1 LSPISPEAERRRR
14 LVTRALPI
22 ALLAIIAILV
32 VMAGDGDELSA
43 ARRFAE
49 GWERQDFAAMY
60 GEISPQSARR
70 YSLAEFTDAYGTAQ
84 ETATVARVTT
94 EDPSDAES
102 GGQPAAAVPVSLETR
117 AFGQITGRVLLPL
130 ADEGIGW
137 SKNLVFPGLGPKEQL
152 VRRAQVPER
161 APILAR
167 DGTSLAEGPA
177 ASRSSPLGA
186 AAQSVAGA
194 VAAPNLQQDREL
206 SGLGFPPGTPT
217 GTSGLELAF
226 NRRLSGR
233 PGGQLVAVRGE
244 GGSPPSGGP
253 VLASAKPLAG
263 KPVHTTIDPGLQQA
277 AVAALGS
284 RFGGV
289 AVLDARDGSVLALAG
304 IAFSGPQPPG
314 STFKVITSTAALEAG
329 LVELTDQF
337 PIQTSTVIGGRE
349 VANAH
354 NEACGGSFVE
364 AFAKSC
370 NSVFAP
376 LGAKIGSERLVE
388 EAERYGFNS
397 PPSLYDDAAIRAVDP
412 PQSTIPAS
420 IPSDLE
426 LGVSAIGQG
435 QVLATPLEMASVAQT
450 IANGGI
456 RGPTRIVRDRSLR
469 PAAQPVRVT
478 SEQVAT
484 TLRNLMVQVVV
495 SGTGTAAALPGI
507 QVAGKTGTAE
517 LGPKALEPDS
527 EPTSDVA
534 PEQKLDAWFTAFAP
548 ASDPKLAAAA
558 MVVNANGD
566 GGAIAAPIVRQ
577 VLAAG
582 LGVG

>member
-14 LVTRALPI
+14 LLTRALPI
-22 ALLAIIAILV
+22 VLLAVIALV
-32 VMAGDGDELSA
+32 VIVRDGSELSA

-60 GEISPQSARR
+60 AEISPQAARR
-70 YSLAEFTDAYGTAQ
+70 YSLAEFTDHYGAAQ
-84 ETATVARVTT
+84 ETATVATVTT
-94 EDPSDAES
+94 GDPSDSES
-102 GGQPAAAVPVSLETR
+102 GGEPAAAVPVSLETR
-117 AFGQITGRVLLPL
+117 AFGQISGRLLLPL
-130 ADEGIGW
+130 AGEEIAW
-137 SKNLVFPGLGPKEQL
+137 SRNLVFPGLGPGERL
-152 VRRAQVPER
+152 VGRAQVPER

-167 DGTSLAEGPA
+167 DGTPLAEGPA

-194 VAAPNLQQDREL
+194 VSTPTLRQEREL
-206 SGLGFPPGTPT
+206 SRLGFPPGTPT

-226 NRRLSGR
+226 NRRLAGR
-233 PGGQLVAVRGE
+233 PGGELVALG
-244 GGSPPSGGP
+244 SGGGNP
-253 VLASAKPLAG
+253 PIGGPLLASSKPLPG

-284 RFGGV
+284 QFGGV
-289 AVLDARDGSVLALAG
+289 AVLDARDGSVAALAG

-314 STFKVITSTAALEAG
+314 STFKVITTTAALKAG
-329 LVELTDQF
+329 VVELADQF
-337 PIQTSTVIGGRE
+337 PVETSTVVGGRE

-354 NEACGGSFVE
+354 NEPCGGSFVQ
-364 AFAKSC
+364 AFARSC

-376 LGAKIGSERLVE
+376 LGPRIGSERLVA
-388 EAERYGFNS
+388 EAELYGFNS
-397 PPSLYDDAAIRAVDP
+397 PPSLYHDAAIRAVDP
-412 PQSTIPAS
+412 PQSTIPGS

-435 QVLATPLEMASVAQT
+435 RVLATPLEMASVAQT
-450 IANGGI
+450 IANGGT
-456 RGPTRIVRDRSLR
+456 RSPTPIVTDRNLR
-469 PAAQPVRVT
+469 PDAEPERVT

-484 TLRNLMVQVVV
+484 TLRDLMIQVVV
-495 SGTGTAAALPGI
+495 SGTGSAAGLPGV

-517 LGPKALEPDS
+517 LGPKALEPGS
-527 EPTSDVA
+527 QPSSDGA
-534 PEQKLDAWFTAFAP
+534 PEQKLDAWFTGFAP
-548 ASDPKLAAAA
+548 ANDPQLAAAA
-558 MVVNANGD
+558 MVVDASGD
-566 GGAIAAPIVRQ
+566 GGEVAAPIVRQ

>member
-1 LSPISPEAERRRR
+1 M
-14 LVTRALPI
+14 PI

-137 SKNLVFPGLGPKEQL
+137 SKNVVFPGLGPKEQL

-233 PGGQLVAVRGE
+233 PGGQLVAVRGD
-244 GGSPPSGGP
+244 GGGPPSGGP

-284 RFGGV
+284 QFGGV

-329 LVELTDQF
+329 IVELTDQF

-397 PPSLYDDAAIRAVDP
+397 PPSLYDDDAIRAVDP

-527 EPTSDVA
+527 EPASDVA

>member
-1 LSPISPEAERRRR
+1 
-14 LVTRALPI
+14 
-22 ALLAIIAILV
+22 
-32 VMAGDGDELSA
+32 
-43 ARRFAE
+43 
-49 GWERQDFAAMY
+49 MY
-60 GEISPQSARR
+60 GEISPQAARR

-117 AFGQITGRVLLPL
+117 AFGQIAGRVLLPL
-130 ADEGIGW
+130 ADEGIAW

-206 SGLGFPPGTPT
+206 SRLGFPPGTPT

-233 PGGQLVAVRGE
+233 PGGQLVAVRGD

-284 RFGGV
+284 QFGGV

-329 LVELTDQF
+329 IVELTDQF
-337 PIQTSTVIGGRE
+337 PIQTSTVIDGRE

-426 LGVSAIGQG
+426 VGVSAIGQG

-456 RGPTRIVRDRSLR
+456 RSPTRIVQRSQPATCRSTRAGDLRAGRDNPAQPDGPGRDQRDRHGSRPPGHPGGRQDRHRRAGAEGARARFRTDFRRGARAEAGCLVHRLR
-469 PAAQPVRVT
+469 AGERPEARGGGNGRQRKRGRRRHRG
-478 SEQVAT
+478 SD
-484 TLRNLMVQVVV
+484 R
-495 SGTGTAAALPGI
+495 SPGPRR
-507 QVAGKTGTAE
+507 
-517 LGPKALEPDS
+517 GPRRRL
-527 EPTSDVA
+527 
-534 PEQKLDAWFTAFAP
+534 
-548 ASDPKLAAAA
+548 
-558 MVVNANGD
+558 
-566 GGAIAAPIVRQ
+566 I
-577 VLAAG
+577 
-582 LGVG
+582 